1 MNDIFSYGLFPPQRM
16 CAQVDESML
25 MQFISY
31 WVMYNKPCKLTFVP
45 SKQSPALTGICFTVR
60 NDDRETLEF
69 MTTAVSKTGAKLW
82 NLTEEEANKNKK

>member
-1 MNDIFSYGLFPPQRM
+1 MTDPNIFYSGLFPPQRM
-16 CAQVDESML
+16 CAQVDEAQL

-31 WVMYNKPCKLTFVP
+31 WVMYNKPCVLKFVP
-45 SKQSPALTGICFTVR
+45 SEKAPSLVGICFTVT

-82 NLTEEEANKNKK
+82 NLTEEKEKKK